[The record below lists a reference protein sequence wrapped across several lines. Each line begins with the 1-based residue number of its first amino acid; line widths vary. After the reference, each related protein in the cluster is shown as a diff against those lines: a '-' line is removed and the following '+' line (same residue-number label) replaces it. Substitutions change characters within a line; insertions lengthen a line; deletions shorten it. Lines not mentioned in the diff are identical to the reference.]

1 MKMSEIKRNL
11 KNEVSKMMPVEQARK
26 TEVFVMKKK
35 NNSSFRKIIAGTVAA
50 CLVVAIVIAAVVIIN
65 NNKGPEATTSY
76 VSIDIN
82 PSVELV
88 LDKDNK
94 VVSYRAANDD
104 AQVLFVGAEKEG
116 KAIVGADVST
126 ATQNLVSIA
135 IECGYLSEENN
146 AVNVTATTSVDAKL
160 GEIVENAVK
169 TAAGTLQVAVGEGVD
184 IVLTHELEVLKEQ
197 KKDSDLY
204 DKYYKDLS
212 LGKFKLMKSAR
223 AGDRSIT
230 MDEAVKMTEDQLIAV
245 VKESHEYYKNKL
257 SAAAELAV
265 LAAEYAYEGVLAT
278 IDDGAY
284 YLIAD
289 NRADES
295 LIGGISTGVKV
306 TKYILYRSTYRT
318 LDYAGKLIS
327 AYNENPLF
335 TDEDI
340 TRLTGVTQEE
350 IDAFK
355 ADMDEYEELTRDNI
369 QKYIKKLSAEAAKL
383 SEETAEYD
391 EIQIKIDVALQVND
405 ELNNKAEY
413 VGNADLS
420 VVTDDLSEA
429 LKDISEFLSGVTVP
443 SSSELKEMTIASYYD
458 ILEKLEAKSNEIIE
472 DMDLTDAEKQ
482 MVADEQAKNREKI
495 DNAMATMKAAIEE
508 AVAEAKAVYE
518 KIYNTRI
525 QINADVNV
533 SVGA

>member
-284 YLIAD
+284 YLIAT
-289 NRADES
+289 NRGI
-295 LIGGISTGVKV
+295 IGGAVAV
-306 TKYILYRSTYRT
+306 NQVNKYMFCRLAYRT

-355 ADMDEYEELTRDNI
+355 ADMAEYEELTRDNI

-391 EIQIKIDVALQVND
+391 EIQIKIDVALQIND

-420 VVTDDLSEA
+420 VVTDDLSEV
-429 LKDISEFLSGVTVP
+429 LGKISELLSGVTVP

-482 MVADEQAKNREKI
+482 LVADEQAKNREKI

-518 KIYNTRI
+518 KVYNTRI

>member
-197 KKDSDLY
+197 KKSSDLY
-204 DKYYKDLS
+204 DEYYKDLS

-284 YLIAD
+284 YLIAT
-289 NRADES
+289 NRGF
-295 LIGGISTGVKV
+295 IGGAVAFNQV
-306 TKYILYRSTYRT
+306 TNYMACRLAYRT

-335 TDEDI
+335 TDEDF
-340 TRLTGVTQEE
+340 TRLTGVPKEK

-355 ADMDEYEELTRDNI
+355 ADMEEYEELTRDNI

-420 VVTDDLSEA
+420 VVTGLSEA
-429 LKDISEFLSGVTVP
+429 LGQISEFLSGVTVP

-482 MVADEQAKNREKI
+482 LVADEQAKNRETI
-495 DNAMATMKAAIEE
+495 NEAMATMKAAIEE

-518 KIYNTRI
+518 EVYNTRI

-533 SVGA
+533 SAGA

>member
-26 TEVFVMKKK
+26 TEDFVMKKK

-197 KKDSDLY
+197 KKSSDLY

-284 YLIAD
+284 YLIAT
-289 NRADES
+289 NRGF
-295 LIGGISTGVKV
+295 IGGAVAFNQV
-306 TKYILYRSTYRT
+306 TQYMSCRLAYRT

-335 TDEDI
+335 TDEDF
-340 TRLTGVTQEE
+340 TRLTGVPQKQ
-350 IDAFK
+350 IDAFR

-391 EIQIKIDVALQVND
+391 EIQIKINVALQVND

-420 VVTDDLSEA
+420 VVTGLSEV

-482 MVADEQAKNREKI
+482 LVADEQAKNREKI

-518 KIYNTRI
+518 EIYNTRI
-525 QINADVNV
+525 QINADVSV
-533 SVGA
+533 SAGA

>member
-420 VVTDDLSEA
+420 VVTGLSGA
-429 LKDISEFLSGVTVP
+429 LGQISEFLSGVTVP

-482 MVADEQAKNREKI
+482 LVADEQAKNREKI